1 MKKVVY
7 IVLVAVA
14 VLCAGCGSTK
24 EPAKPAIQKENPAPV
39 LRDPFRPDHPT
50 REERDAERTK
60 GTVK

>member
-1 MKKVVY
+1 MKTALYIIFTVV
-7 IVLVAVA
+7 V

-50 REERDAERTK
+50 REERDAERRK